1 MSTSAQSATPGLAH
15 RSISNIRSGA
25 GPQAG
30 PASPHTPLRGTTSAF
45 GSPSTLRAE
54 EETIVVEIGTR
65 FVRIGFAGDSVPKA
79 IVSSGP
85 VQQRRVGDFTSWLPR
100 SSTAPSSVPP
110 NTELPSIE
118 WGHLH
123 ELWTSDL
130 RCLDLGLVG
139 DKLDRLLR
147 DAFTKNLLIDS
158 RPRRVFLVLPPA
170 LPLPLV
176 STILDTLFH
185 RFQTPLVSILSCP
198 ITAAVG
204 AGVRSAIVVN
214 LGWAE
219 TVVSSVYEY
228 REIRHTRSTRSGKM
242 LVHEVHDLLASA
254 RKKTATPPTQLETS
268 DADGV
273 RPANRVFSFDECEDI
288 ACRMMW
294 CQQLDRAAV
303 PEDEPG
309 LATVEERDE
318 STSLAQDES
327 RQHQTVRNVHLGMS
341 SCSPPEIIELPF
353 QRLSEPCENTFV
365 APQYTPS
372 SFDDDELPIPLLI
385 YRHLLSLPI
394 DARAVSLWGWDPVHG
409 DGAQQVKARAKR
421 SKSQSRAHSQA
432 MAMGEDGQK
441 DDVWHDAANAAP
453 EHDSV
458 QQLLQRTENPLE
470 NLQGSVRV
478 LETLGPWAGASMIAH
493 LKAMA
498 VASIDR
504 EAWLQQGVAGAARPG
519 EVDVKAQQRQSLGPG
534 LMRGASVGGSAS
546 WTLGAWGAV

>member
-30 PASPHTPLRGTTSAF
+30 PPSPHTPLRGTTSAF

-54 EETIVVEIGTR
+54 EETIVIEIGTR
-65 FVRIGFAGDSVPKA
+65 FVRIG
-79 IVSSGP
+79 
-85 VQQRRVGDFTSWLPR
+85 
-100 SSTAPSSVPP
+100 
-110 NTELPSIE
+110 
-118 WGHLH
+118 
-123 ELWTSDL
+123 
-130 RCLDLGLVG
+130 
-139 DKLDRLLR
+139 
-147 DAFTKNLLIDS
+147 
-158 RPRRVFLVLPPA
+158 
-170 LPLPLV
+170 
-176 STILDTLFH
+176 
-185 RFQTPLVSILSCP
+185 
-198 ITAAVG
+198 
-204 AGVRSAIVVN
+204 
-214 LGWAE
+214 
-219 TVVSSVYEY
+219 VYEY

-242 LVHEVHDLLASA
+242 LVHEVHELLASA
-254 RKKTATPPTQLETS
+254 RKRPPTRLETS

-273 RPANRVFSFDECEDI
+273 RRSIRVFGFDECEDI
-288 ACRMMW
+288 ACRMTW

-303 PEDEPG
+303 PENEPG

-318 STSLAQDES
+318 FTSLTQDEV
-327 RQHQTVRNVHLGMS
+327 RQHHTVRNMHLGMS

-394 DARAVSLWGWDPVHG
+394 DARAVSMSRIIFTGGCSNIPGLRKRLSDELSRLVGLWGWDPVHG
-409 DGAQQVKARAKR
+409 DGAQQVKAKAKH
-421 SKSQSRAHSQA
+421 SKSRSRAHAQA
-432 MAMGEDGQK
+432 AAVGEDGQK
-441 DDVWHDAANAAP
+441 DDVWHDAANAVP

-458 QQLLQRTENPLE
+458 QQLLQRTGNPLE
-470 NLQGSVRV
+470 SLQGSVRV

-498 VASIDR
+498 VANIDR
-504 EAWLQQGVAGAARPG
+504 EAWLQQGVAGATRPG